1 MYKLLQNQALRD
13 NHNEINRLGWDEAIR
28 TIPGVDT
35 YMRVTSH
42 GSRKF
47 FSDDIQQYS
56 HVADIDAS
64 TLEDAFHFHN
74 MQNEAQIT
82 RYAPQHSLSV
92 GDILVNDLGAL
103 WLCENTGWTQLADS
117 NEYVHATR
125 ANVTGVVK

>member
-13 NHNEINRLGWDEAIR
+13 NHSEINRLGWDEAIR

-35 YMRVTSH
+35 HMRVTSH

-64 TLEDAFHFHN
+64 TLDDAFHIHN
-74 MQNEAQIT
+74 MQNEEQIT

-92 GDILVNDLGAL
+92 GDILVNELGAL
-103 WLCENTGWTQLADS
+103 WLCENIGWTQLADS

-125 ANVTGVVK
+125 ANLTGVVK

>member
-28 TIPGVDT
+28 TMPGVDT
-35 YMRVTSH
+35 HMRVTSH

-64 TLEDAFHFHN
+64 TLDDAFHIHN
-74 MQNEAQIT
+74 MQNEEQIT

-92 GDILVNDLGAL
+92 GDILVNELGAL
-103 WLCENTGWTQLADS
+103 WLCENIGWTQLADS

-125 ANVTGVVK
+125 ANLTGVVK